1 LVRFHRKKDP
11 ALNRTCS
18 GKKKRPRDCSR
29 NFVRG

>member
-18 GKKKRPRDCSR
+18 GKKKGLAIVLETS
-29 NFVRG
+29 